1 MNLYVCGLRR
11 SGTTI
16 VYDALSEDPELRC
29 FYEPL
34 REDSE
39 TIGGG
44 SGAHNVDLSAATRE
58 LREQF
63 RREQF
68 PNLQIELFNWGGPR
82 APELELESDL
92 PDHVLGLLTHLH
104 SQAPAVAIKET
115 RLHHKLGELA
125 AIDPDL
131 ALVHLVRDPRAV
143 TASMLLGRRRRTDI
157 YPDADTFF
165 TARTGRRLWSSRRI
179 SEDLVTRKS
188 SLGLPSDIPDFIR
201 PLLVWKAVFEVTAGD
216 GPRLFG
222 ERYGLFRL
230 EDLRTDP
237 HGELERMYALAGRA
251 LPEGVAEWAAAN
263 IRGEAEIH
271 LGDDPRWARAARLL
285 RMEPELEAAGYGE
298 ILDLEPAPGEALDL
312 TPPAHRSRLS
322 GFMGRARRRGRER

>member
-44 SGAHNVDLSAATRE
+44 SGAHNVDLSAETRE
-58 LREQF
+58 LRERF
-63 RREQF
+63 RRDHF

-92 PDHVLGLLTHLH
+92 PDHVRDLLVHLH
-104 SQAPAVAIKET
+104 GQAPAVAIKET

-125 AIDPDL
+125 AIDPEL

-165 TARTGRRLWSSRRI
+165 TVRTGRRLWSSRRI

-188 SLGLPSDIPDFIR
+188 SLGLMADIPDFIR
-201 PLLVWKAVFEVTAGD
+201 PLLVWKAAFEVTAGD

-222 ERYGLFRL
+222 DRYDLFRL

-237 HGELERMYALAGRA
+237 RGELERMYALTERD
-251 LPEGVAEWAAAN
+251 LPDAVAKWAADN
-263 IRGEAEIH
+263 IRGDAEIH
-271 LGDDPRWARAARLL
+271 LAEDPRWAQAARLL

-298 ILDLEPAPGEALDL
+298 ILELDPAPGEPLDL

-322 GFMGRARRRGRER
+322 GFMGRARRRTRER

>member
-34 REDSE
+34 REDEE

-44 SGAHNVDLSAATRE
+44 SGARNVDLSAETRE
-58 LREQF
+58 LRERF

-92 PDHVLGLLTHLH
+92 PDHVRDLLAHLH

-125 AIDPDL
+125 ALAPEL

-143 TASMLLGRRRRTDI
+143 TAS
-157 YPDADTFF
+157 
-165 TARTGRRLWSSRRI
+165 
-179 SEDLVTRKS
+179 
-188 SLGLPSDIPDFIR
+188 
-201 PLLVWKAVFEVTAGD
+201 
-216 GPRLFG
+216 
-222 ERYGLFRL
+222 
-230 EDLRTDP
+230 
-237 HGELERMYALAGRA
+237 
-251 LPEGVAEWAAAN
+251 
-263 IRGEAEIH
+263 
-271 LGDDPRWARAARLL
+271 
-285 RMEPELEAAGYGE
+285 
-298 ILDLEPAPGEALDL
+298 
-312 TPPAHRSRLS
+312 
-322 GFMGRARRRGRER
+322 